1 MFFQPIFYN
10 LKFSVT
16 QAINPHIQQ
25 PANKFVEKAVSLP
38 SKKVKNSGAKLPKKI
53 LGKDISLHAQPKTD
67 MVVLSSAKTKV
78 QKTQNKTNNS
88 YGKNIKKVLNK
99 YFDNSDVNADVNA
112 EQQIARQENLTSLVN
127 SYEKEN
133 LAQQR
138 KNSFT
143 NETIKESRQKAIKL
157 MIDDGKE
164 QLAMFKEDA
173 KQDNKLM
180 ANNIRKY
187 YPEYVPNHEEIVYNT
202 SKIYQ

>member
-78 QKTQNKTNNS
+78 QKAQNKTNNS
-88 YGKNIKKVLNK
+88 YGKNIKKVLDK
-99 YFDNSDVNADVNA
+99 YFDNSDVNV

-133 LAQQR
+133 IARQR

-143 NETIKESRQKAIKL
+143 NETIKESRQNALNL
-157 MIDDGKE
+157 MINDAKE
-164 QLAMFKEDA
+164 KLAVFKEA
-173 KQDNKLM
+173 TKQDNELM
-180 ANNIRKY
+180 ANDIRKY

>member
-67 MVVLSSAKTKV
+67 TVVLSSAKTKV
-78 QKTQNKTNNS
+78 QKAQNKTNNS

-99 YFDNSDVNADVNA
+99 YFDNSDVNA
-112 EQQIARQENLTSLVN
+112 EQQIARQENLASLVN

-133 LAQQR
+133 IVRQR
-138 KNSFT
+138 KKSRT
-143 NETIKESRQKAIKL
+143 NETLKESRQNAIKL
-157 MIDDGKE
+157 MTDYGKE
-164 QLAMFKEDA
+164 QLAMFKEDT
-173 KQDNKLM
+173 KQNNKLM
-180 ANNIRKY
+180 ANDIRKY

>member
-78 QKTQNKTNNS
+78 QKAQNKTNNS

-99 YFDNSDVNADVNA
+99 YFDNSDVNA
-112 EQQIARQENLTSLVN
+112 EQQIARQENLASLVN

-133 LAQQR
+133 IVRQR
-138 KNSFT
+138 KKSRT
-143 NETIKESRQKAIKL
+143 NETLKESRQNAIKL
-157 MIDDGKE
+157 MTDYGKE
-164 QLAMFKEDA
+164 QLAMFKEDT
-173 KQDNKLM
+173 KQNNKLM
-180 ANNIRKY
+180 ANDIRKY

>member
-38 SKKVKNSGAKLPKKI
+38 SKKVKKSGAKLPKKI

-78 QKTQNKTNNS
+78 QKAQNKTNNS

-99 YFDNSDVNADVNA
+99 YFDNSDVNA

-133 LAQQR
+133 IVRQR
-138 KNSFT
+138 KKSRT
-143 NETIKESRQKAIKL
+143 NETLKESRQNAIKL
-157 MIDDGKE
+157 MTDYGKE
-164 QLAMFKEDA
+164 QLAMFKEDT
-173 KQDNKLM
+173 KQNNKLM
-180 ANNIRKY
+180 ANDIRKY

>member
-78 QKTQNKTNNS
+78 QKAQNKTNNS

-99 YFDNSDVNADVNA
+99 YFDNSDVNA
-112 EQQIARQENLTSLVN
+112 EQQVARQENLTSLVN
-127 SYEKEN
+127 SYENEN

-143 NETIKESRQKAIKL
+143 NETIKESRQNAIKL
-157 MIDDGKE
+157 MTDYGKE
-164 QLAMFKEDA
+164 QLAMFKEDT
-173 KQDNKLM
+173 KQNNKLM
-180 ANNIRKY
+180 ANDIRKY

>member
-78 QKTQNKTNNS
+78 QKAQNKTNNS
-88 YGKNIKKVLNK
+88 YGKDIKKVLNK
-99 YFDNSDVNADVNA
+99 YFDNSDVNA
-112 EQQIARQENLTSLVN
+112 EQQIARQENLTNLVN

-133 LAQQR
+133 ILRQR
-138 KNSFT
+138 KKSRT
-143 NETIKESRQKAIKL
+143 NETLKESRQNAIKL
-157 MIDDGKE
+157 MTDYGKE

-173 KQDNKLM
+173 KQNNKLM
-180 ANNIRKY
+180 ANDIRKY

>member
-10 LKFSVT
+10 LKFTIT

-38 SKKVKNSGAKLPKKI
+38 SKKVKNSAAKLPKKI

-67 MVVLSSAKTKV
+67 TVVLSSAKTKV
-78 QKTQNKTNNS
+78 QKVQNKTNNS

-99 YFDNSDVNADVNA
+99 YFDNSDVNA

-133 LAQQR
+133 IARQR

-143 NETIKESRQKAIKL
+143 NETIKESRQNAIKL
-157 MIDDGKE
+157 MTDDGKE
-164 QLAMFKEDA
+164 QLAMFKEVV
-173 KQDNKLM
+173 KHDNRLM
-180 ANNIRKY
+180 TNDIKKH
-187 YPEYVPNHEEIVYNT
+187 YPEYIPSHEEIVDYT

>member
-38 SKKVKNSGAKLPKKI
+38 SKKVKNSGVKLPKKI

-78 QKTQNKTNNS
+78 QKAQNKTNNS
-88 YGKNIKKVLNK
+88 YGKNIKKVLDK
-99 YFDNSDVNADVNA
+99 YFDNSDVNV
-112 EQQIARQENLTSLVN
+112 EQQLARQENLTSLVN

-133 LAQQR
+133 IVRQR

-143 NETIKESRQKAIKL
+143 NETLKESRQNAIKL
-157 MIDDGKE
+157 MTDDGKE
-164 QLAMFKEDA
+164 QLAMFKEVV
-173 KQDNKLM
+173 KHDNELM
-180 ANNIRKY
+180 ANDIRKY

>member
-25 PANKFVEKAVSLP
+25 PANKFVEKTVSLP

-99 YFDNSDVNADVNA
+99 YFDNSDVNA

-133 LAQQR
+133 IVRQR
-138 KNSFT
+138 KKSRT
-143 NETIKESRQKAIKL
+143 NETIKESRQNAIKL
-157 MIDDGKE
+157 MTDHGKE
-164 QLAMFKEDA
+164 QLAMFKEVV
-173 KQDNKLM
+173 KHDNRLM
-180 ANNIRKY
+180 ANDIRKH
-187 YPEYVPNHEEIVYNT
+187 YPEYIPSHEEIVDYT

>member
-78 QKTQNKTNNS
+78 QKAQNKTNNS
-88 YGKNIKKVLNK
+88 YGKNIKKVLDK
-99 YFDNSDVNADVNA
+99 YFDNSDVNV

-133 LAQQR
+133 IVRQR
-138 KNSFT
+138 KKSRT
-143 NETIKESRQKAIKL
+143 NETLKESRQNAIKL
-157 MIDDGKE
+157 MTDYGKE
-164 QLAMFKEDA
+164 QLAMFKEDT
-173 KQDNKLM
+173 KQNNKLM
-180 ANNIRKY
+180 ANDIRKY

>member
-78 QKTQNKTNNS
+78 QKAQNKTNNS

-99 YFDNSDVNADVNA
+99 YFDNSDVNA

-133 LAQQR
+133 IARQR

-143 NETIKESRQKAIKL
+143 NETIKESRQNALNL
-157 MIDDGKE
+157 MINDAKE
-164 QLAMFKEDA
+164 KLAVFKEA
-173 KQDNKLM
+173 TKQDNELM
-180 ANNIRKY
+180 ANDIRKY

>member
-78 QKTQNKTNNS
+78 QKAQNKTNNS

-99 YFDNSDVNADVNA
+99 YFENSDVNA
-112 EQQIARQENLTSLVN
+112 EQQIARQENLASLVN

-133 LAQQR
+133 IVRQR
-138 KNSFT
+138 KKSRT
-143 NETIKESRQKAIKL
+143 NETLKESRQNAIKL
-157 MIDDGKE
+157 MTDYGKE
-164 QLAMFKEDA
+164 QLAMFKEDT
-173 KQDNKLM
+173 KQNNKLM
-180 ANNIRKY
+180 ANDIRKY
-187 YPEYVPNHEEIVYNT
+187 YPEYVPNHEEIVDNT

>member
-78 QKTQNKTNNS
+78 QKAQNKTNNS
-88 YGKNIKKVLNK
+88 YGKDIKKVLNK
-99 YFDNSDVNADVNA
+99 YFDNSDVNA
-112 EQQIARQENLTSLVN
+112 EQQIARQENLTNLVN

-133 LAQQR
+133 IFRQR
-138 KNSFT
+138 KKSRT
-143 NETIKESRQKAIKL
+143 NETLKESRQNAIKL
-157 MIDDGKE
+157 MTDYGKE

-173 KQDNKLM
+173 KQNNKLM
-180 ANNIRKY
+180 ANDIRKY

>member
-38 SKKVKNSGAKLPKKI
+38 SKKVKNSGVKLPKKI

-67 MVVLSSAKTKV
+67 MVLLSSAKTKV
-78 QKTQNKTNNS
+78 QKAQNKTNNS

-99 YFDNSDVNADVNA
+99 YFDNSDVNA

-133 LAQQR
+133 ILRQR
-138 KNSFT
+138 KKSRT
-143 NETIKESRQKAIKL
+143 NETLKESRQNAIKL
-157 MIDDGKE
+157 MTDYGKE
-164 QLAMFKEDA
+164 QLAMFKEVV
-173 KQDNKLM
+173 KHDNRLM
-180 ANNIRKY
+180 TNDIKKH
-187 YPEYVPNHEEIVYNT
+187 YPEYIPSHEEIVYYT

>member
-67 MVVLSSAKTKV
+67 MVVLSSAKTKA
-78 QKTQNKTNNS
+78 QKAQNKTNNS

-99 YFDNSDVNADVNA
+99 YFDNSDVNA

-133 LAQQR
+133 IVRQR
-138 KNSFT
+138 KKSRT
-143 NETIKESRQKAIKL
+143 NETLKESRQNAIKL
-157 MIDDGKE
+157 MTDYGKE
-164 QLAMFKEDA
+164 QLAMFKEDI

-180 ANNIRKY
+180 ANDIRKY

>member
-78 QKTQNKTNNS
+78 QKAQNKTNNS

-99 YFDNSDVNADVNA
+99 YFDNSDVNA

-133 LAQQR
+133 IARQR

-143 NETIKESRQKAIKL
+143 NETIKESRQNALNL
-157 MIDDGKE
+157 MINDAKE
-164 QLAMFKEDA
+164 KLAVFKEA
-173 KQDNKLM
+173 TKQDNELM
-180 ANNIRKY
+180 ANDIRKY
-187 YPEYVPNHEEIVYNT
+187 YPEYVPNHEEVVYNT

>member
-78 QKTQNKTNNS
+78 QKAQNKTNNS

-99 YFDNSDVNADVNA
+99 YFDNSDVNA
-112 EQQIARQENLTSLVN
+112 EQQVARQENLTSLVN

-133 LAQQR
+133 IARQR

-143 NETIKESRQKAIKL
+143 NETIKESRQNALNL
-157 MIDDGKE
+157 MINDAKE
-164 QLAMFKEDA
+164 KLAVFKEA
-173 KQDNKLM
+173 TKQDNELM
-180 ANNIRKY
+180 ANDIRKY

>member
-25 PANKFVEKAVSLP
+25 HANKFVEKAVSLP

-67 MVVLSSAKTKV
+67 IVVLSSAKTKV
-78 QKTQNKTNNS
+78 QKAQNKTNNS

-99 YFDNSDVNADVNA
+99 YFDNSDVNA

-133 LAQQR
+133 IVRQR
-138 KNSFT
+138 KKSRT
-143 NETIKESRQKAIKL
+143 NETLKESRQNAIKL
-157 MIDDGKE
+157 MTDYGKE
-164 QLAMFKEDA
+164 QLAMFKEDT
-173 KQDNKLM
+173 KQNNKLM
-180 ANNIRKY
+180 ANDIRKY